1 MIISVRLRYLLLA
14 AGALFLPGLA
24 RAQFIFAPGTYQ
36 LANGTKGNALLKL
49 VLAEGG
55 RPTVVVGSKNSRERT
70 FRPADLP
77 AFTIDTHR
85 FIRVNDFRFLSG
97 TDADFP
103 GAAWLEMLETG
114 PMELFYYHY
123 QAEMGPGFKAH
134 VKLPV
139 LRKSGT
145 TTFFAYAP
153 GRTPGFDQK
162 LAPGGFVASL
172 FPADPVL
179 QRQFATNS
187 VSRAQLATVVHS
199 YNQGVRLKP

>member
-1 MIISVRLRYLLLA
+1 MRLFIFLLTVA
-14 AGALFLPGLA
+14 AALGPTRA
-24 RAQFIFAPGTYQ
+24 RAQFTFAPGTYQ
-36 LANGTKGNALLKL
+36 LANGTRGTASLKL

-55 RPTVVVGSKNSRERT
+55 RPTVVIGSKNNRERT

-77 AFTIDTHR
+77 AFTIDAHR
-85 FIRVNDFRFLSG
+85 FIRVSDFRFLSG

-103 GAAWLEMLETG
+103 GATWLEALETG
-114 PMELFYYHY
+114 PVELFYYYY
-123 QAEMGPGFKAH
+123 QVEMGTNFKAH

-139 LRKSGT
+139 MRKAGSS
-145 TTFFAYAP
+145 TFFAYAP

-179 QRQFATNS
+179 QRQFATSS
-187 VSRAQLATVVHS
+187 VSRAQLAAVVHA

>member
-1 MIISVRLRYLLLA
+1 MRYYVPVIVLA
-14 AGALFLPGLA
+14 ALLWPALA
-24 RAQFIFAPGTYQ
+24 QAQFNFAPGTYQ
-36 LANGTKGNALLKL
+36 LANGAKGSASLKL
-49 VLAEGG
+49 VLAENGS
-55 RPTVVVGSKNSRERT
+55 PTMMVGIKNGRERK
-70 FRPADLP
+70 FRSTELT
-77 AFTIDTHR
+77 AFTIENHR
-85 FIRVNDFRFLSG
+85 FITVNDFRFRSG
-97 TDADFP
+97 TDADFKDP
-103 GAAWLEMLETG
+103 ALLEILETG
-114 PMELFYYHY
+114 PVELFYYHY
-123 QAEMGPGFKAH
+123 QAELGSSFKAH

-187 VSRAQLATVVHS
+187 VSRAQLAAVVRA

>member
-1 MIISVRLRYLLLA
+1 MRYCVPVVVLA
-14 AGALFLPGLA
+14 ALLWPALA
-24 RAQFIFAPGTYQ
+24 QAQFNFAPGTYQ
-36 LANGTKGNALLKL
+36 LANGAKGSASLKL
-49 VLAEGG
+49 VLAESGS
-55 RPTVVVGSKNSRERT
+55 PTMMVGIKNGRERK
-70 FRPADLP
+70 FRSTELT
-77 AFTIDTHR
+77 AFTIENHR
-85 FIRVNDFRFLSG
+85 FITVNDFRFRSG
-97 TDADFP
+97 TDADFKDP
-103 GAAWLEMLETG
+103 ALLEILETG
-114 PMELFYYHY
+114 PVELFYYHY
-123 QAEMGPGFKAH
+123 QAELGSSFKAH

-187 VSRAQLATVVHS
+187 VSRAQLAAVVHA

>member
-1 MIISVRLRYLLLA
+1 MRYYVPVIVLA
-14 AGALFLPGLA
+14 ALLWPALA
-24 RAQFIFAPGTYQ
+24 QAQFNFAPGTYQ
-36 LANGTKGNALLKL
+36 LANGAKGSASLKL
-49 VLAEGG
+49 VLAESGS
-55 RPTVVVGSKNSRERT
+55 PTMMVGIKNGRERK
-70 FRPADLP
+70 FRSTELT
-77 AFTIDTHR
+77 AFTIENHR
-85 FIRVNDFRFLSG
+85 FITVNDFRFRSG
-97 TDADFP
+97 TDADFRDP
-103 GAAWLEMLETG
+103 ALLEILETG
-114 PMELFYYHY
+114 PVELFYYHY
-123 QAEMGPGFKAH
+123 QAELGPSFKAH

-162 LAPGGFVASL
+162 LAPGGFVAAL

-187 VSRAQLATVVHS
+187 VSRAQLAAVVRA

>member
-1 MIISVRLRYLLLA
+1 MIVSVRLFCLLLA
-14 AGALFLPGLA
+14 AAGLFLPELA

-36 LANGTKGNALLKL
+36 LANGTKGTASLKL

-77 AFTIDTHR
+77 AFTIDAHR

-114 PMELFYYHY
+114 PVELFYYHY
-123 QAEMGPGFKAH
+123 QAEMGPSFKAH

-187 VSRAQLATVVHS
+187 VSRAQLAAVVHT
-199 YNQGVRLKP
+199 YNEGVRLKP

>member
-1 MIISVRLRYLLLA
+1 MRYCVPVIVLA
-14 AGALFLPGLA
+14 ALLWPAL
-24 RAQFIFAPGTYQ
+24 AQAQLNFAPGTYQ
-36 LANGTKGNALLKL
+36 LANGAKGSASLKL
-49 VLAEGG
+49 VLAENGS
-55 RPTVVVGSKNSRERT
+55 PTMMVGIKNGRERK
-70 FRPADLP
+70 FRSTELT
-77 AFTIDTHR
+77 AFTIENHR
-85 FIRVNDFRFLSG
+85 FITVNDFRFRSG
-97 TDADFP
+97 TDADFKDP
-103 GAAWLEMLETG
+103 ALLEILETG
-114 PMELFYYHY
+114 PVELFYYHY
-123 QAEMGPGFKAH
+123 QAELGPSFKAH

-187 VSRAQLATVVHS
+187 VSRAQLAAVVHA

>member
-1 MIISVRLRYLLLA
+1 MRYCVPVVVLA
-14 AGALFLPGLA
+14 ALLWPALA
-24 RAQFIFAPGTYQ
+24 QAQFNFAPGTYQ
-36 LANGTKGNALLKL
+36 LANGAKGSASLKL
-49 VLAEGG
+49 VLAENGS
-55 RPTVVVGSKNSRERT
+55 PTMMVGIKNGRERK
-70 FRPADLP
+70 FRSTELT
-77 AFTIDTHR
+77 AFTIENHR
-85 FIRVNDFRFLSG
+85 FITVNDFRFRSG
-97 TDADFP
+97 TDADFKDP
-103 GAAWLEMLETG
+103 ALLEILETG
-114 PMELFYYHY
+114 PVELFYYHY
-123 QAEMGPGFKAH
+123 QAELGPSFKAH

-162 LAPGGFVASL
+162 LAPGGFVAAL

-187 VSRAQLATVVHS
+187 VSRAQLAAVVHA

>member
-1 MIISVRLRYLLLA
+1 MRYYVPVIVLA
-14 AGALFLPGLA
+14 ALLWPALA
-24 RAQFIFAPGTYQ
+24 QAQFNFAPGTYQ
-36 LANGTKGNALLKL
+36 LANGAKGSASLKL
-49 VLAEGG
+49 VLAESGS
-55 RPTVVVGSKNSRERT
+55 PTMMVGIKNGRERK
-70 FRPADLP
+70 FRSTELT
-77 AFTIDTHR
+77 AFTIENHR
-85 FIRVNDFRFLSG
+85 FITVNDFRFRSG
-97 TDADFP
+97 TDADFKDP
-103 GAAWLEMLETG
+103 ALLEILETG
-114 PMELFYYHY
+114 PVELFYYHY
-123 QAEMGPGFKAH
+123 QAELGPSFKAH

-187 VSRAQLATVVHS
+187 VSRAQLAAVVHA